1 MPIVGYRIEG
11 LSKALRALEAAGAD
25 SDNLRGLMHQV
36 GELVAAR
43 ARELVPYDSGMLH
56 STIRSGYAKQKATI
70 RAGFDSRPVKYAAVI
85 HYGWPKRSIKPRPF
99 LTKALEDRQLQALA
113 ALEEGMGAIL
123 HKRDLK

>member
-56 STIRSGYAKQKATI
+56 GTIRSGYAKQKATI
-70 RAGFDSRPVKYAAVI
+70 RAAVI

>member
-43 ARELVPYDSGMLH
+43 ARELVPYDS
-56 STIRSGYAKQKATI
+56 
-70 RAGFDSRPVKYAAVI
+70 
-85 HYGWPKRSIKPRPF
+85 
-99 LTKALEDRQLQALA
+99 
-113 ALEEGMGAIL
+113 
-123 HKRDLK
+123 